1 MQEQINAS
9 KAGKEAQV
17 ILDKIANVA
26 NCHAIQVIY
35 AQGEGTWFSCCHPA
49 LGTTYETLVTSPQ
62 TVYLLIKRLNA
73 KGYALL
79 NRHYEFLITD

>member
-1 MQEQINAS
+1 MQAQINAS
-9 KAGKEAQV
+9 KAGQEAQL
-17 ILDKIANVA
+17 IQEKIAKQP

-49 LGTTYETLVTSPQ
+49 LGTTFEVVVTNPQ
-62 TVYLLIKRLNA
+62 TVYLLIMRLNRA
-73 KGYALL
+73 GYALL